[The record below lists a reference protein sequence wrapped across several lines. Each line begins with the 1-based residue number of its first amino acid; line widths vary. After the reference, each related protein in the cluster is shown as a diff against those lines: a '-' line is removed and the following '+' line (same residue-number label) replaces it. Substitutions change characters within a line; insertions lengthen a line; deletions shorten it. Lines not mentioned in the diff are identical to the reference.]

1 MAHYGRPL
9 AGLCTSTALFV
20 CGVTGFPVL
29 PDQLPPATGTL
40 TLEGDSSGVEV
51 APGAELTLTG
61 GGFADHAS
69 VTIGIYSTPQD
80 LGTTTADEAGDIE
93 ATVTIPDELTGTHT
107 VTAMGNGPDGDGVVL
122 RTSVEL
128 VASDV
133 ADGPTQA
140 IVETLPRTGIRVGLL
155 GLGALGML
163 LAGFAV
169 LRSTI
174 GGRSFLPTRG

>member
-20 CGVTGFPVL
+20 CGVAGFPAL
-29 PDQLPPATGTL
+29 PDDLPPATGTL
-40 TLEGDSSGVEV
+40 TLDGDRAGVEV
-51 APGAELTLTG
+51 APGAELTLSG

-107 VTAMGNGPDGDGVVL
+107 VTAVGNGPDGDAVVL
-122 RTSVEL
+122 RTSVSL
-128 VASDV
+128 LDSDA
-133 ADGPTQA
+133 ADGPTEA

-155 GLGALGML
+155 ALGALGMF
-163 LAGFAV
+163 LAGFAI
-169 LRSTI
+169 LRSTV
-174 GGRSFLPTRG
+174 GGRRFLPTNV